1 MSKTKQ
7 ITLKT
12 SIIGILIALY
22 FICDRFLAINMLT
35 NEYKLSFVPLIIAS
49 VFLGPVYGAL
59 VGGIGDVLS
68 SLIMPIGPYFPG
80 FTVVSVIKGLAV
92 GFLCHKKLNYGRIA
106 ASTFISQGVCGLIL
120 NTFNLCF
127 YMIVNNITK
136 YGTTIFAIYGSL
148 FATRIIQAVIYFAAE
163 ILFMF
168 VIYKS
173 KPSLDSAFH
182 INEFT
187 QGFDQRKKSKNI

>member
-12 SIIGILIALY
+12 SITGILIALY

-35 NEYKLSFVPLIIAS
+35 NEYKLSFIPLIIAS

-68 SLIMPIGPYFPG
+68 SLIIPIGPYFPG
-80 FTVVSVIKGLAV
+80 FTIVSVIKGLAV
-92 GFLCHKKLNYGRIA
+92 GFLCHKKMNYGRIA
-106 ASTFISQGVCGLIL
+106 ASTFISQAVCGLVL

-127 YMIVNNITK
+127 YMIVNDITK
-136 YGTTIFAIYGSL
+136 YGTTVFAIYGSL
-148 FATRIIQAVIYFAAE
+148 FATRIIQAVIYFAVE
-163 ILFMF
+163 TLFMII
-168 VIYKS
+168 VYKS
-173 KPSLDSAFH
+173 KPSLDNAFQIKKFNSAVKT
-182 INEFT
+182 EKES
-187 QGFDQRKKSKNI
+187 KKV